1 MNTCWTN
8 QSHSRAPWS
17 WRSIHVSRRRERRV
31 PWNLPVLFTARK
43 MSVNLNRDGVMTTL
57 LCSKALNLSLL
68 LCISAC
74 KPPTVWFIV
83 ETAAGCRGNLA
94 GFGGSF
100 AAERGVSWIERSKS
114 PPNGLWIELS
124 LWRFRVLSWKSTIK
138 TMKNI
143 NIKTGS
149 ARSILLLC
157 MMNWDCRLFHLKRDR
172 KCLWSR
178 EYYVSTRWT
187 HPQLPSVMYSDLI

>member
-1 MNTCWTN
+1 MLDQSITLTC
-8 QSHSRAPWS
+8 SLVLE
-17 WRSIHVSRRRERRV
+17 IHVSRRRERRV

-43 MSVNLNRDGVMTTL
+43 MSVNLNRDGVTTTL

-100 AAERGVSWIERSKS
+100 AGERGASWIERSKF
-114 PPNGLWIELS
+114 PPDGLWIELS

-157 MMNWDCRLFHLKRDR
+157 MINWDCRLFHLKQTESGCDQGSTM
-172 KCLWSR
+172 SR
-178 EYYVSTRWT
+178 PVE
-187 HPQLPSVMYSDLI
+187 HILNFLL